1 MRETRETLTKLSGGA
16 KTINDYLHYDL
27 NNFTIIILLIMSI
40 NDNEMEKI
48 ICYGYNEQVL
58 SG

>member
-16 KTINDYLHYDL
+16 KTINDYLYYDL

-40 NDNEMEKI
+40 NDNETEKI